1 MTRERV
7 GVATVVALGAAA
19 LAGCV
24 TNVDTP
30 DTFKATIVFTGE
42 ADQASP
48 DTGTCTV
55 GRARVAANDIA
66 VVSGGTGATT
76 TTAPL
81 RLDAVTHR
89 PDGTVV
95 CTYSAHFT
103 DVPANQPRYE
113 VNLNQFAGQTFT
125 ADDLRSGA
133 TYRLQLETPDS

>member
-24 TNVDTP
+24 TNADTP

-66 VVSGGTGATT
+66 SISSRSATT
-76 TTAPL
+76 TMAPL

-103 DVPANQPRYE
+103 AVPANQSRYE
-113 VNLNQFAGQTFT
+113 VNLNQFAGQSFT

-133 TYRLQLETPDS
+133 TYRLQVETPDS